1 MAKQAVWV
9 TPEEAEVLLGFA
21 GQVLG
26 ESSVETN
33 PYIIDLF
40 QNIYQQL
47 EEID

>member
-9 TPEEAEVLLGFA
+9 TPEEAEVLQGFV

-26 ESSVETN
+26 ETTLETT

-40 QNIYQQL
+40 ENIYNQL